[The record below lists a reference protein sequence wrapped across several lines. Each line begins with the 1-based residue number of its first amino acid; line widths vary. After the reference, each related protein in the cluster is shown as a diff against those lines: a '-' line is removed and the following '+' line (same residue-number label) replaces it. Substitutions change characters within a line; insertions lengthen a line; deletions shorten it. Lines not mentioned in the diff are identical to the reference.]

1 MIVLFY
7 LFNVV
12 VDYLISDDPVLF
24 LRNNNFGFF
33 EIIKAHSLLIYTIF
47 SFIILIITD
56 EFIEIGD

>member
-1 MIVLFY
+1 M
-7 LFNVV
+7 

>member
-1 MIVLFY
+1 M
-7 LFNVV
+7 

-24 LRNNNFGFF
+24 LRNNNFGFV